1 MPAWLPCSGLA
12 TGLSSNPAGQSRDVV
27 PQRECRLGRYSD
39 RVPRSQTWSRLADD
53 ANLMR
58 ARRGQRVA
66 RVLLMFLLAMPLL
79 LSGMAGLP
87 TSSVRADDLTDRIA
101 ASRERQQ
108 ELLRSIERSRET
120 LAQLRADEEL
130 ADVALAASSTHLDE
144 INTDQAAV
152 RQEIEAATDALSR
165 VQARHDTLVSE
176 LRELDWTV
184 NLLESDIAQGEQDLE
199 TRKGVLGER
208 LAEAYRTGQTS
219 LLEQIL
225 DSSSFADVVTDMDA
239 HLRFGDLDVELAR
252 EIEADQDRLDSLR
265 RLTVATRYGTDQL
278 RLETMAA
285 QDELVA
291 EQQRL
296 EAARGRLTVLEE
308 ETQSRQRAQRAEFQR
323 IVGDQGDAQ
332 AFIAERQVAEDRLDA
347 QIADLL
353 AEAQRRA
360 EEEARRLAEAEAQRL
375 AEEAARQEAARQE
388 AARLEQERREQE
400 RSAQEQN
407 ERERSEQA
415 QRDRERLDQERREQE
430 RREQERREQPAPVP
444 RGTGLMSWP
453 AAGYITQEFGCSSL
467 SWYAPRGGCPSFHDG
482 IDISNADGT
491 PIRAA
496 AAGVVAFVGYN
507 PYEARKD
514 AAWIVAIGH
523 ANGLDSRY
531 AHLQPRFAPG
541 VRAGSRVARG
551 QVIGYMG
558 NTGRSTGTHLHWQVN
573 RNGVAVD
580 PRSQL

>member
-1 MPAWLPCSGLA
+1 
-12 TGLSSNPAGQSRDVV
+12 
-27 PQRECRLGRYSD
+27 
-39 RVPRSQTWSRLADD
+39 
-53 ANLMR
+53 
-58 ARRGQRVA
+58 
-66 RVLLMFLLAMPLL
+66 MFLLAMPLL

-388 AARLEQERREQE
+388 AARQEAARQEAARLEQERREQE
-400 RSAQEQN
+400 RSAQEQS

-415 QRDRERLDQERREQE
+415 QRDRERLDRERLDQERREQESREQE
-430 RREQERREQPAPVP
+430 RREQERRDQPAPVP

-507 PYEARKD
+507 PYEVRKD

>member
-1 MPAWLPCSGLA
+1 
-12 TGLSSNPAGQSRDVV
+12 
-27 PQRECRLGRYSD
+27 
-39 RVPRSQTWSRLADD
+39 
-53 ANLMR
+53 MR

-108 ELLRSIERSRET
+108 ELLRSIERNRET

-184 NLLESDIAQGEQDLE
+184 NLLESEIAQGEQDLE

-308 ETQSRQRAQRAEFQR
+308 ETQARQRAQRAEFQR

-388 AARLEQERREQE
+388 AARQEAARLEQERREQE
-400 RSAQEQN
+400 RSAQEQS

-415 QRDRERLDQERREQE
+415 QRDRERLDRERLDQERREQE
-430 RREQERREQPAPVP
+430 SREQERRDQPAPVP

-453 AAGYITQEFGCSSL
+453 AAGYITQEFECSSL

-573 RNGVAVD
+573 RNGLAVD

>member
-1 MPAWLPCSGLA
+1 
-12 TGLSSNPAGQSRDVV
+12 
-27 PQRECRLGRYSD
+27 
-39 RVPRSQTWSRLADD
+39 
-53 ANLMR
+53 
-58 ARRGQRVA
+58 
-66 RVLLMFLLAMPLL
+66 MFLLAMPLL

-108 ELLRSIERSRET
+108 GLLRSIERNRET

-184 NLLESDIAQGEQDLE
+184 NLLESEIAQGEQDLE

-388 AARLEQERREQE
+388 AARLEQESRAQE
-400 RSAQEQN
+400 RSAQEQS

-415 QRDRERLDQERREQE
+415 QRDRERLDQERLDQERREQE

-453 AAGYITQEFGCSSL
+453 AAGYITQEFECSSL

-496 AAGVVAFVGYN
+496 AAGFVAFVGYN

-573 RNGVAVD
+573 RNGLAVD

>member
-1 MPAWLPCSGLA
+1 
-12 TGLSSNPAGQSRDVV
+12 
-27 PQRECRLGRYSD
+27 
-39 RVPRSQTWSRLADD
+39 
-53 ANLMR
+53 MR

-108 ELLRSIERSRET
+108 ELLRSIERNRET

-184 NLLESDIAQGEQDLE
+184 NLLESEIAQGEQDLK

-375 AEEAARQEAARQE
+375 AEEAARQEAQRLAEEAARQEAARQE

-400 RSAQEQN
+400 RSAQEQS

-430 RREQERREQPAPVP
+430 SREQERREQERREQERRDQPAPVP

-453 AAGYITQEFGCSSL
+453 AAGY
-467 SWYAPRGGCPSFHDG
+467 
-482 IDISNADGT
+482 
-491 PIRAA
+491 
-496 AAGVVAFVGYN
+496 
-507 PYEARKD
+507 
-514 AAWIVAIGH
+514 
-523 ANGLDSRY
+523 
-531 AHLQPRFAPG
+531 
-541 VRAGSRVARG
+541 
-551 QVIGYMG
+551 
-558 NTGRSTGTHLHWQVN
+558 
-573 RNGVAVD
+573 
-580 PRSQL
+580 

>member
-1 MPAWLPCSGLA
+1 
-12 TGLSSNPAGQSRDVV
+12 
-27 PQRECRLGRYSD
+27 
-39 RVPRSQTWSRLADD
+39 
-53 ANLMR
+53 MR
-58 ARRGQRVA
+58 TRRGQRIA
-66 RVLLMFLLAMPLL
+66 RVLLTLLLAMPLL
-79 LSGMAGLP
+79 LSGMAGP
-87 TSSVRADDLTDRIA
+87 QTSPVRADDLTDRIA

-108 ELLRSIERSRET
+108 GLLRSIERNRET

-130 ADVALAASSTHLDE
+130 ADVALTASSAHLDE

-165 VQARHDTLVSE
+165 VQARHDTLVAE

-184 NLLESDIAQGEQDLE
+184 DLLESEIAQGEQDLE
-199 TRKGVLGER
+199 TRKRVLGER

-225 DSSSFADVVTDMDA
+225 DSNSFADVVTDMDA

-252 EIEADQDRLDSLR
+252 EIEADQARLDSLR

-308 ETQSRQRAQRAEFQR
+308 ETQARQRAQRAEFQR

-332 AFIAERQVAEDRLDA
+332 AFIAEQQVAEDRLDA

-353 AEAQRRA
+353 AEARRRA
-360 EEEARRLAEAEAQRL
+360 EEEARRLAEAEAQRV
-375 AEEAARQEAARQE
+375 AEEAARQEAARQEAARLEQEAARLEQEAARQE

-400 RSAQEQN
+400 RSAQEQS

-415 QRDRERLDQERREQE
+415 QRERERLDQERREQERLDQERREQERREQE

-444 RGTGLMSWP
+444 RGTGVMSWP
-453 AAGYITQEFGCSSL
+453 VAGYITQEFGCSSL

-573 RNGVAVD
+573 RNGLAVD